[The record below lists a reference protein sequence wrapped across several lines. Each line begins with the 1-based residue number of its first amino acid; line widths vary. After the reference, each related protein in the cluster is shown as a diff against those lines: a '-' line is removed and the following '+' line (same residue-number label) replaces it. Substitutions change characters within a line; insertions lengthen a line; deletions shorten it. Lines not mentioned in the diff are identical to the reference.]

1 MLCIF
6 VNMMLPSFKTLCT
19 YAFHGETIR
28 ELSIVSETKRQK
40 CGDMRYIDYPTER
53 HLRLSTSS
61 EQCAQLL
68 IEVHSP
74 EARGVCL
81 GENISNLLSVVYHLN
96 AWGQSYLTLSSSAVE
111 SMSRFR
117 VRC

>member
-1 MLCIF
+1 
-6 VNMMLPSFKTLCT
+6 LPSFKTLCT
-19 YAFHGETIR
+19 YAFHGEMIR

-81 GENISNLLSVVYHLN
+81 GDNISNLFSKTQMNIQIFYPL
-96 AWGQSYLTLSSSAVE
+96 
-111 SMSRFR
+111 
-117 VRC
+117 CII